1 RPRRR
6 RRPHADRGRAGER
19 REARSQARDLRRA
32 WRGAE
37 VGRLL
42 PRPRP
47 RLRELLAL
55 PRAGRAVGGGA
66 GGAEGSRRGSGRR
79 RRLTARSCHESGPN
93 SCARLAVVRPTTLAA
108 VRFPEAPV
116 PGTGASATTANV
128 EEMSVPAVLRVVAA
142 AVVVERRLLLMSKR
156 AAPEVFY
163 LPGGKPDQGESE
175 LDCLRRE
182 IAEELSVGIVQPR
195 LWASVTSPAAL
206 EGCPMEMTVYRAELD
221 GEPKAA

>member
-1 RPRRR
+1 M
-6 RRPHADRGRAGER
+6 
-19 REARSQARDLRRA
+19 
-32 WRGAE
+32 
-37 VGRLL
+37 
-42 PRPRP
+42 
-47 RLRELLAL
+47 
-55 PRAGRAVGGGA
+55 
-66 GGAEGSRRGSGRR
+66 
-79 RRLTARSCHESGPN
+79 
-93 SCARLAVVRPTTLAA
+93 
-108 VRFPEAPV
+108 

-195 LWASVTSPAAL
+195 LWTSVTSPAAL
-206 EGCPMEMTVYRAELD
+206 ERCPMEMTVYRAELD
-221 GEPKAA
+221 GEPKAASEVAALAWYADAGSFEGSLAPAIEHDVVPRLRTAGLLA